1 MAGTSQTLRQWL
13 GYVSLATDTFV
24 LRRARPYLFILVIND
39 KCNLDCFYCASKN
52 SGLYDLERVDVR
64 SALSE
69 AYGRGHR
76 ALLISGGEP
85 MLWQSEGANIDDV
98 ASYANEL
105 GFLDIAIFTNGT
117 FPLTTD
123 QVTFFV
129 TIDGT
134 RDVHNRIRSDT
145 YDMILDHV
153 RGANSPANASIT
165 ITKANAGDLESAVDE
180 IASTQ
185 LFKAIT
191 FNLLTQHPD
200 FLAKHGLLGEERAQV
215 LDRIWRLKSQGYPVI
230 LSKAA
235 YMALRTNSWKRPI
248 RQIELLLG
256 QHLFTCCRDVEHP
269 DVCRNCGYSN
279 CVEISMALKGRPS
292 AVLELI
298 KAK

>member
-1 MAGTSQTLRQWL
+1 MAARSQTLRQWR
-13 GYVSLATDTFV
+13 GYISLATDTFV

-39 KCNLDCFYCASKN
+39 ECNLDCFYCGSKN
-52 SGLYDLERVDVR
+52 AGVYDLERAEVW
-64 SALSE
+64 SALSK
-69 AYGRGHR
+69 AYARGHR

-85 MLWQSEGANIDDV
+85 MLWQSGGANIDDV

-134 RDVHNRIRSDT
+134 RDVHNRIRSHT
-145 YDMILDHV
+145 YDVILDHV

-165 ITKANAGDLESAVDE
+165 ITKANAQDLENAVDE

-200 FLAKHGLLGEERAQV
+200 FLAKHGHLGEERIQV
-215 LDRIWRLKSQGYPVI
+215 LDRMWRLKSQGYPIVF
-230 LSKAA
+230 SKAA
-235 YMALRTNSWKRPI
+235 YIALRANNWKRPI

-256 QHLFTCCRDVEHP
+256 QRLFTCCRDVEHP
-269 DVCRNCGYSN
+269 DVCRNCGYST
-279 CVEISMALKGRPS
+279 CAEIAMALEGRPS
-292 AVLELI
+292 AVLELV